1 MVDPPT
7 RDERLLR
14 YWSEQA
20 HRYERQMAYVERRFF
35 ADTRAWLCRRA
46 TGSTLEVAIGTG
58 LNLPHYPPGLAL
70 AAIEWS
76 DPMLAVA
83 RHRAQTLGRTVDL
96 RLGDARHL
104 PWSDGQ
110 FDTVVASFALCC
122 IPDPA
127 AALGEM
133 TRVLRPGGLLLLAD
147 HVESSSLPIRLLQR
161 IVDLAA
167 VPLQGEHY
175 CHRPLRRVQSMGYDL
190 EAHDRLNLGMIERLA
205 ARSPST

>member
-1 MVDPPT
+1 VVDPQT
-7 RDERLLR
+7 RDERFHR

-20 HRYERQMAYVERRFF
+20 GSYDRQMAYVERRFF
-35 ADTRAWLCRRA
+35 ADTRSWVCKQA

-58 LNLPHYPPGLAL
+58 LNLPHYPTGLAL

-76 DPMLAVA
+76 EPMLAVA
-83 RHRAQTLGRTVDL
+83 RQRAQTLGRTVDL

-104 PWSDGQ
+104 PWRDGQ
-110 FDTVVASFALCC
+110 FDTVVSTFALCC

-127 AALGEM
+127 AALEEM

-147 HVESSSLPIRLLQR
+147 HVESSSMPVRLLQR
-161 IVDLAA
+161 IVDLVT

-175 CHRPLRRVQSMGYDL
+175 CHRPLRHVQAMGFDL
-190 EAHDRLNLGMIERLA
+190 QGRDRLHLGMIERIA
-205 ARSPST
+205 ARSPAT